1 MEYYSLAEDFKFDD
15 FPLYAEFMDETV
27 SEFPL
32 EKGGQYLRSFVNF
45 FSPDAGT
52 LQVEQSCQG
61 LLSDLEKIGLKEWL
75 TMNAD

>member
-32 EKGGQYLRSFVNF
+32 EKGGQYLRSLVNF

-61 LLSDLEKIGLKEWL
+61 LLSDLEKIGL
-75 TMNAD
+75 